1 MKIPKVIRNLIV
13 GITVT
18 SMLPLNALS
27 VSATGVTMDEVGNE
41 SETETETET
50 ETGADDG
57 GSAFT
62 PDYSGN
68 KGKIQTFIR
77 MSAGKNTTGS
87 DDTGTLTTSD
97 IRFLGVYLS
106 NFYIPF
112 KTELGNTSSEISQNN
127 IESMRKALQTNLSF
141 SDDMADTLTKGIM
154 NMSKTNNKELKLY
167 VSKAYQKDLVE
178 FSDVNLSYY
187 VAMSI
192 MSGRL
197 KDTVS
202 YHYNFEAD
210 STKRKLAEKKEKE
223 GKITQ
228 EDIEKLSFKTG
239 DTLSGISTACDI
251 YNGKY
256 KYAYFGYEDN
266 GVVHPVLDACIDG
279 KTQSSTASML
289 AFEECLSN
297 SSLKRG
303 YGLNYLDFTKDEKEN
318 ETGGYKTVSKN
329 VDEDE
334 DLYKMSIY
342 GNSLVVDSFG
352 NIILKGANHQL
363 VMMPACMNPYVWIPV
378 DSEGKDIEDKGAG
391 TGFNMI
397 NMISMSLQDN
407 GVFAKS
413 EGTSSIN
420 DNVKSIVPDTDSL
433 VKTISDNDMKTDLDV
448 RDGGGWL
455 YKDLYRLRISIDDT
469 ETDFGVP
476 WLWFDGEGTGKLRKR
491 INAAM
496 NDLPLSS
503 LNYPLS
509 FFTDSNS
516 SNELICSF
524 SIGDSGLSAFNN
536 SIDVYD
542 KMVFIDN
549 FGTFNYNSGTDDIDW
564 SAINFDHYLGNTSDI
579 VGTWKD
585 VGNDFSNLYENLK
598 DGSMSVPDLTNT
610 EAVVAI
616 FSTYVYAGLSD
627 DDSKKADTIGLM
639 GYRMCFD
646 SLPDI
651 IDKDLTSIDS
661 DTAKDQM
668 ASDVLNYLYYMLNPG
683 KTDYFRVWL
692 TNKVNAFLV
701 GWHEDMTGTK
711 GVGALT
717 GTTKYKN
724 NISYVTMPD
733 LSEIEWTNNLM
744 ALFESAI
751 PYIAIIMLVVFVII
765 FISGAL
771 SLQRC
776 IIGFF
781 AFMIALLIPIP
792 IINGVVG
799 SSNDAISGMYS
810 SKFMYWAMIEH
821 QAYSTA
827 IDEAAEGDSYS
838 NYLKTLYSEN
848 QKINANQ
855 GSENIILKWQAPKKM
870 SSLMLTKRDN
880 NALTALQDSLLTKNL
895 KNAYSGESYT
905 DDSSDVYLYRS
916 YIDISNFSRYI
927 YRGIADGIRKVNP
940 GIKATNVKSSLKE
953 AFKNKSTM
961 DSSFRDYGYSTD
973 NLGRNFH
980 SKVFA
985 TSRIVD
991 DAYKDR
997 NMSGFGLTDY
1007 AGINQDFFNFSI
1019 PMFTQSR
1026 KGFVQDSLI
1035 SSAKSSGFKK
1045 LLAPYTSVEST
1056 GDGDDDEGGSTR
1068 TIEVDTGGSS
1078 ETGYTE
1084 ADLTGLAAYGLY
1096 SESVFYYYSWLL
1108 YDYKDMTTATA
1119 NSNYKDLLLK
1129 NGEDFFY
1136 NMKGNG
1142 ELKDFM
1148 DMRSLFTYVIPYLK
1162 RGNDIVDKFDDI
1174 YGLTYYPGV
1183 SSEEGKMK
1191 NYTGNDAKMQKYW
1204 SNLNT
1209 ARLYNIYTPW
1219 VGLMYD
1225 CSYSDPVTIRYMGK
1239 SYTISDPIDPAC
1251 YPADRPMIFSRSE
1264 MEDFG
1269 LTVSDLTEIEKKI
1282 IDCNDE
1288 MARELFDL
1296 LNYYTFN
1303 DVVMNTAAAM
1313 KCTFIFNK
1321 VFSESGL
1328 FSNNIEIYPQSFEVS
1343 GFSYDAFLRFVLSSS
1358 TGTSMTENKDFYAT
1372 VVGNSSMTTAIL
1384 MIVLDII
1391 SIYVLPI
1398 LKVLVLILIFVSG
1411 ILLILEGAFMIRKG
1425 RGILGAMCRILVAPM
1440 VLYFIITVGMAYAIS
1455 CLMGS
1460 GNSAITGTGDAKVIL
1475 GDPATACIALLIVDV
1490 VCVVAYF
1497 RIVRGAWR
1505 STKTLFKS
1513 VGEFAVGVA
1522 SGVVTT
1528 NVVAR
1533 AIKKISSVSEEK
1545 SGRRKEFGAEPDKEN
1560 DRATRRGSRKRRSDE
1575 EDKGEY
1581 KESGKT
1587 KEKERA
1593 IRYKTVEKSGKEF
1606 EAKKSK
1612 INEKTKSGLKGL
1624 SSEGSEDK

>member
-1 MKIPKVIRNLIV
+1 M
-13 GITVT
+13 
-18 SMLPLNALS
+18 
-27 VSATGVTMDEVGNE
+27 
-41 SETETETET
+41 
-50 ETGADDG
+50 
-57 GSAFT
+57 
-62 PDYSGN
+62 
-68 KGKIQTFIR
+68 
-77 MSAGKNTTGS
+77 
-87 DDTGTLTTSD
+87 
-97 IRFLGVYLS
+97 YLS
-106 NFYIPF
+106 NFYVPF
-112 KTELGNTSSEISQNN
+112 KTEIGNTSSEISQSNL
-127 IESMRKALQTNLSF
+127 ESMKKALQTNLSF
-141 SDDMADTLTKGIM
+141 SDDMADTLSKGIM

-167 VSKAYQKDLVE
+167 VSKSYQKDLVE
-178 FSDVNLSYY
+178 FSDVKLSYY
-187 VAMSI
+187 VAMSV

-197 KDTVS
+197 KDAVS
-202 YHYNFEAD
+202 YQYNFIGD
-210 STKRKLAEKKEKE
+210 STKRKLAEKAKSE
-223 GKITQ
+223 KITN
-228 EDIEKLSFKTG
+228 EDIESLSFKDG
-239 DTLSGISTACDI
+239 DTLSGITVACDI
-251 YNGKY
+251 YNDKY
-256 KYAYFGYEDN
+256 KYAYFGYESN
-266 GVVHPVLDACIDG
+266 GVVYPVLDACIDG
-279 KTQSSTASML
+279 STQNSTASMF

-297 SSLKRG
+297 SSLNKG
-303 YGLNYLDFTKDEKEN
+303 YGLNYLDFTKEEKDE

-329 VDEDE
+329 VEEDE

-342 GNSLVVDSFG
+342 GSSLVVDSFG
-352 NIILKGANHQL
+352 NIILKGANHQF
-363 VMMPACMNPYVWIPV
+363 VMIPACMNPYVWVPV
-378 DSEGKDIEDKGAG
+378 DSDGKGIEDKGAG

-397 NMISMSLQDN
+397 NMMSMSLQDN
-407 GVFAKS
+407 GVFASS
-413 EGTSSIN
+413 EGTSSVN
-420 DNVKSIVPDTDSL
+420 ENMKSVVPNTDKLVNSIVNNDLKVDLLDTDS
-433 VKTISDNDMKTDLDV
+433 NGN
-448 RDGGGWL
+448 R
-455 YKDLYRLRISIDDT
+455 YKDLYRLRISIGGD
-469 ETDFGVP
+469 ESDFGVP
-476 WLWFDGEGTGKLRKR
+476 WWILDKKGTGNLRKR
-491 INAAM
+491 INNAIDKLLM
-496 NDLPLSS
+496 SS
-503 LNYPLS
+503 LNYPMS
-509 FFTDSNS
+509 FIVDRAIS
-516 SNELICSF
+516 SNELVSGFLVDDGKLTSF
-524 SIGDSGLSAFNN
+524 SN

-564 SAINFDHYLGNTSDI
+564 TAINFDHYLGNTSDI

-651 IDKDLTSIDS
+651 INRDLTSTDS
-661 DTAKDQM
+661 DSAKDQM
-668 ASDVLNYLYYMLNPG
+668 TSDVLNYLYYMLNPS

-733 LSEIEWTNNLM
+733 LSEIEWTDNLM
-744 ALFESAI
+744 TMFESAI
-751 PYIAIIMLVVFVII
+751 PYIAIIMIVIFVII

-792 IINGVVG
+792 VINGVVG
-799 SSNDAISGMYS
+799 SSNDTISSMYS

-821 QAYSTA
+821 QTYSTA
-827 IDEAAEGDSYS
+827 IDEAADGDSYS

-870 SSLMLTKRDN
+870 SSLMFTKRDN
-880 NALTALQDSLLTKNL
+880 NALTSLQDSILTKNL
-895 KNAYSGESYT
+895 KNAYSGEAYT

-916 YIDISNFSRYI
+916 YIDIANFSRYI
-927 YRGIADGIRKVNP
+927 YRGILDGVRKVNK
-940 GIKATNVKSSLKE
+940 GIQNSNVKSSLKE
-953 AFKNKSTM
+953 AFENKATM
-961 DSSFRDYGYSTD
+961 DDSFKDYGYSTN
-973 NLGRNFH
+973 NLGRDLH
-980 SKVFA
+980 STVFA

-997 NMSGFGLTDY
+997 NMAGFGLSDY
-1007 AGINQDFFNFSI
+1007 VGINQDFFNFSI
-1019 PMFTQSR
+1019 PMFTQT
-1026 KGFVQDSLI
+1026 KQGFVQDSLI
-1035 SSAKSSGFKK
+1035 SSAKSDGFKK
-1045 LLAPYTSVEST
+1045 LLAPYTLEESSD
-1056 GDGDDDEGGSTR
+1056 DGNSTR
-1068 TIEVDTGGSS
+1068 TVEVDTGGSN

-1108 YDYKDMTTATA
+1108 YDYKDMTTDTA

-1174 YGLTYYPGV
+1174 YGLNYYPGV

-1191 NYTGNDAKMQKYW
+1191 NYAGNDAKMQKYW
-1204 SNLNT
+1204 SNLNV

-1225 CSYSDPVTIRYMGK
+1225 CSYSDPVTIKYMGK
-1239 SYTISDPIDPAC
+1239 TYTISDPIDPSC
-1251 YPADRPMIFSRSE
+1251 YPSDRPMMFSRSE

-1269 LTVSDLTEIEKKI
+1269 LTVSDLTEMEKKI

-1296 LNYYTFN
+1296 LNYHTFN

-1321 VFSESGL
+1321 VFSESGI

-1358 TGTSMTENKDFYAT
+1358 TGTSMTESSDFYST
-1372 VVGNSSMTTAIL
+1372 VVSNSSMTTAIL

-1425 RGILGAMCRILVAPM
+1425 RGVLGAMCRVLVAPM

-1460 GNSAITGTGDAKVIL
+1460 GNSAVTGTGNAKIIL
-1475 GDPATACIALLIVDV
+1475 GDPATACIALLIIDV

-1497 RIVRGAWR
+1497 RIVKGAWR
-1505 STKTLFKS
+1505 SAKALFKS

-1533 AIKKISSVSEEK
+1533 AIKKVSHISEER
-1545 SGRRKEFGAEPDKEN
+1545 SGRRKEFSGESDKEN
-1560 DRATRRGSRKRRSDE
+1560 DRASRRGSRKRRTDE

-1581 KESGKT
+1581 REQGKT
-1587 KEKERA
+1587 KEKERV
-1593 IRYKTVEKSGKEF
+1593 IRYKNVEKSGKES
-1606 EAKKSK
+1606 ESKKSK
-1612 INEKTKSGLKGL
+1612 INEKTKAGLKGL
-1624 SSEGSEDK
+1624 SEGSKDK